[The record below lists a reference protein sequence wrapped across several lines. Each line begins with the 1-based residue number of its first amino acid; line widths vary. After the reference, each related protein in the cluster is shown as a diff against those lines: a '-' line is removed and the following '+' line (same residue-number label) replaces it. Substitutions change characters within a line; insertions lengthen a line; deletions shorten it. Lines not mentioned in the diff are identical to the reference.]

1 MTLFRLRIAITCILA
16 TCAVLLGALWA
27 QFGAGEFPCPLCI
40 IQRMAM
46 MLAALGPAWL
56 LCRAARGP
64 VDAHDFAQ
72 CYACSILAA
81 LVGGTVSG
89 RQVLLH
95 IAPGDPGY
103 GAPMFGMH
111 LYTWAFVVFIV
122 VVAVSGVQ
130 MLFLPKRSEVHRVGI
145 GARSSVLLLGVI
157 IAVNAVA
164 VFVESGFH
172 WYLPDNPTS
181 NRLIDELRGKSDGEG
196 GVESPE
202 AMNGAMKP

>member
-1 MTLFRLRIAITCILA
+1 MTLFRLCIAITCILA

-27 QFGAGEFPCPLCI
+27 QYGLGEFPCPLCI
-40 IQRMAM
+40 IQRMGM

-81 LVGGTVSG
+81 IVGGTVSA
-89 RQVLLH
+89 RQVLIH

-103 GAPMFGMH
+103 GSPVLGLH
-111 LYTWAFVVFIV
+111 LYTWAFVVFVV
-122 VVAVSGVQ
+122 VVAASAVQ
-130 MLFLPKRSEVHRVGI
+130 MLFLPRRAESHRVGV
-145 GARSSVLLLGVI
+145 GARLSVVLLGSI

-181 NRLIDELRGKSDGEG
+181 NRLIDELRGETSATEG
-196 GVESPE
+196 ASNP
-202 AMNGAMKP
+202 

>member
-1 MTLFRLRIAITCILA
+1 MTLFRLCIAITCILA

-130 MLFLPKRSEVHRVGI
+130 MLFLPKRSEAHRVGV

-181 NRLIDELRGKSDGEG
+181 NRLIDELRGKSGGEG

-202 AMNGAMKP
+202 AMNGALKP

>member
-1 MTLFRLRIAITCILA
+1 MTLFRLCIAITCILA

-122 VVAVSGVQ
+122 VVAASGVQ
-130 MLFLPKRSEVHRVGI
+130 MLFLPKRSESHRVGI

-181 NRLIDELRGKSDGEG
+181 NRLIDELRGKSDAEG

>member
-1 MTLFRLRIAITCILA
+1 MALFRLCIAITCILA

-27 QFGAGEFPCPLCI
+27 QYGLGEFPCPLCI

-81 LVGGTVSG
+81 LVGGTVSA
-89 RQVLLH
+89 RQTLLH

-103 GAPMFGMH
+103 GSPVLGMH

-122 VVAVSGVQ
+122 VVAASAVQ
-130 MLFLPKRSEVHRVGI
+130 MLFLPRRAEAHRVGL
-145 GARSSVLLLGVI
+145 GARLSVLLLGAI
-157 IAVNAVA
+157 IAVNVVA

-181 NRLIDELRGKSDGEG
+181 NRLIDELRGAEPS
-196 GVESPE
+196 ESQ
-202 AMNGAMKP
+202 GASTP

>member
-1 MTLFRLRIAITCILA
+1 MMLLRLNIATACILA
-16 TCAVLLGALWA
+16 TCGVLLGALWA
-27 QFGAGEFPCPLCI
+27 QYGLGEFPCPLCI
-40 IQRMAM
+40 IQRMGM

-81 LVGGTVSG
+81 LVGGTVAG
-89 RQVLLH
+89 RQVLIH

-103 GAPMFGMH
+103 GAPILGLH
-111 LYTWAFVVFIV
+111 LYTWAFIVFVV
-122 VVAVSGVQ
+122 VVAASAVQ
-130 MLFLPKRSEVHRVGI
+130 MLFPPRRAESHRVGV
-145 GARSSVLLLGVI
+145 GARLSVALLGAI

-181 NRLIDELRGKSDGEG
+181 NRLIDEMRGAPPATDGA
-196 GVESPE
+196 SNP
-202 AMNGAMKP
+202 

>member
-1 MTLFRLRIAITCILA
+1 MTLFRLCIAITCILA

>member
-1 MTLFRLRIAITCILA
+1 MTLFRLCIAITCILA

-27 QFGAGEFPCPLCI
+27 QFGQGEFPCPLCI

-81 LVGGTVSG
+81 LVGGTVSA

-111 LYTWAFVVFIV
+111 LYTWAFVVFV
-122 VVAVSGVQ
+122 VVVLASAMQ
-130 MLFLPKRSEVHRVGI
+130 MLFLPKRSEAPRVGL
-145 GARSSVLLLGVI
+145 GARLSVLLLGAI

-181 NRLIDELRGKSDGEG
+181 NRLIEELRSEVSEPSAGERES
-196 GVESPE
+196 GVEQP
-202 AMNGAMKP
+202 